1 MPTFLQAV
9 ELPNRCFLQEVLF
22 WVAFQRLPIAQYTEG
37 KDLRETTEV
46 GEYAVDYV
54 DNFLSDEEAR
64 RAGIP
69 IDPRWPLHP
78 DEKVTL
84 PVEHFDELLA
94 KFELDPEVRADIK
107 AGRESA
113 IEYQRDV
120 ETWRPYYER
129 AIEYPASRIFIALRS
144 GELTAT
150 SRQLP
155 ARESERALAILK
167 QDGRD
172 VFDLKATTI
181 PPAFW
186 SLQGINF
193 DASAAANETEHY
205 CHVSFLTTDVLS
217 VFPGER
223 EQVTGISRVGDVFV
237 LDEKTK
243 AALPASRRGR
253 PPYPWEAFHLEIAE
267 LLRRG
272 ELPHKKEAAI
282 EHFQGWFL
290 REHGVTASRSVI
302 GQKLKPYY
310 DRFIKGTGQKSS
322 S

>member
-144 GELTAT
+144 
-150 SRQLP
+150 
-155 ARESERALAILK
+155 
-167 QDGRD
+167 
-172 VFDLKATTI
+172 
-181 PPAFW
+181 
-186 SLQGINF
+186 
-193 DASAAANETEHY
+193 
-205 CHVSFLTTDVLS
+205 
-217 VFPGER
+217 
-223 EQVTGISRVGDVFV
+223 
-237 LDEKTK
+237 
-243 AALPASRRGR
+243 
-253 PPYPWEAFHLEIAE
+253 
-267 LLRRG
+267 
-272 ELPHKKEAAI
+272 
-282 EHFQGWFL
+282 
-290 REHGVTASRSVI
+290 
-302 GQKLKPYY
+302 
-310 DRFIKGTGQKSS
+310 
-322 S
+322 